1 MNALPTTDALYPTV
15 TFAATLGILCLLSC
29 FMVLTQILP
38 FTPLEIPFQQQY
50 LFGTYLVY
58 SLELNLDVLINYF
71 LSGCSK
77 QAFRSHILR
86 SQLLTSFWIPH
97 RPPSENQHLL
107 ISFSVILLFQWFL
120 LWGQYGLFF
129 HQTSYYTGALTSK
142 PKTIY
147 HVIGG
152 TETKTCPS
160 LLYTIDNIWFRNKP
174 SQIQS

>member
-15 TFAATLGILCLLSC
+15 TFAATLTNLCLLSC
-29 FMVLTQILP
+29 FMVLTQTLP

-58 SLELNLDVLINYF
+58 SFELRLDVLINF
-71 LSGCSK
+71 SLSSCSK
-77 QAFRSHILR
+77 QPCV
-86 SQLLTSFWIPH
+86 QLLTSFYIPH
-97 RPPSENQHLL
+97 RPPIDDLRIKHLL
-107 ISFSVILLFQWFL
+107 ISFSVILLLPWLL
-120 LWGQYGLFF
+120 LWSQYGLFF
-129 HQTSYYTGALTSK
+129 HQTLPYTGALTSR

-152 TETKTCPS
+152 TEKETCPN
-160 LLYTIDNIWFRNKP
+160 LLYTTGNIWFRSIP